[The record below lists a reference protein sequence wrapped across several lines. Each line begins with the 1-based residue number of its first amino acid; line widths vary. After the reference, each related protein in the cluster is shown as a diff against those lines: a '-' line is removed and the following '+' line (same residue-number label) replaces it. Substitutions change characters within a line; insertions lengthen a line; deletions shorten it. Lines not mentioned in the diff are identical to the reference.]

1 MAARGGG
8 VRRGCGHDGCGGPA
22 DGDQGQ
28 DHERRVEE
36 RTARAVGERAPRAA
50 DGEDDQRGE
59 QQRPDPTRD
68 VERATRRHEADDD
81 SGEHGG
87 EAGNERPRLGLS
99 GEAGRCDCEQRE
111 SGAEG
116 DEGAAGDPR
125 LVRSREDGE
134 YEHEAEGEPGG
145 DRGEHDEAYV
155 ALRGGLLS
163 GRGAAAGGNG
173 LGGHFDSSL
182 DIGQ

>member
-1 MAARGGG
+1 MPLTSLRLIAVVFISVISAAQEARRLPSIPEIFAPGG
-8 VRRGCGHDGCGGPA
+8 VTGREPETVKWSPDGT
-22 DGDQGQ
+22 
-28 DHERRVEE
+28 RVSYVL
-36 RTARAVGERAPRAA
+36 R
-50 DGEDDQRGE
+50 
-59 QQRPDPTRD
+59 
-68 VERATRRHEADDD
+68 DD

-87 EAGNERPRLGLS
+87 EAGNERPRLGLT
-99 GEAGRCDCEQRE
+99 GEAGRCGGEQRE
-111 SGAEG
+111 AGAEG
-116 DEGAAGDPR
+116 GEGAAGDPG

-134 YEHEAEGEPGG
+134 DEHEAEGEPGG